1 VLCIT
6 HLPQIASRGD
16 VHFQI
21 AKQIRSGRTTTDVV
35 RLDEAGREHE
45 IARMIAGAQV
55 SPQVLASAR
64 EMLQLRRNE
73 RIGEHKTKDES
84 ERPGLAKA
92 KGKRGGA

>member
-1 VLCIT
+1 
-6 HLPQIASRGD
+6 
-16 VHFQI
+16 
-21 AKQIRSGRTTTDVV
+21 
-35 RLDEAGREHE
+35 LDEAGREHE

-92 KGKRGGA
+92 KGTRGGA